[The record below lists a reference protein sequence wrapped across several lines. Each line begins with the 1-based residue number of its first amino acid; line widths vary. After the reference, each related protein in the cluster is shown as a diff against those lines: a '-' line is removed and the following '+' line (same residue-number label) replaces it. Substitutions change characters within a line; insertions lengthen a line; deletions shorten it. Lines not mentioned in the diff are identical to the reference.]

1 MDREI
6 LYADEGKGMI
16 YTDGTTYGSEI
27 YLAENMSADN
37 FYQIP
42 LSEYEEKF
50 KVEPED
56 IPTDI

>member
-6 LYADEGKGMI
+6 LRADEGMI
-16 YTDGTTYGSEI
+16 YTDGNTYGSII
-27 YLAENMSADN
+27 YLAEGMSADN
-37 FYQIP
+37 FYQIT